1 MAIVTALNAPVDM
14 GALRSY
20 AGTVTTSTV
29 SGGTL
34 QTIKLNAADFVE
46 FTLANVGGQQ
56 VVTSMIQAR
65 FLPGVDGL
73 ADNLVTEPVFILES
87 LSANP
92 SLVTSLAG
100 GANTTQTIAALLQ
113 GPDQI
118 NGSSFGDRLLGY
130 NGNDLITGAGGNDT
144 IDGGD
149 GINVAAYAGV
159 RAEYTISLQPNGSY
173 LVIDNVAG
181 RDGTDTVSNVVQLQF
196 IDDVFDLASFDPAAA
211 FVSLVNANASQAKA
225 ISAAYQILLGG
236 VPAQAGYNFLIT
248 SNLTSNFGAGPGPVF
263 NDENI
268 YINVANSLV
277 QGNATAAAKFNAL
290 ATGTTL
296 QDKIGALYG
305 KLIPLGQ
312 QTAEGRAFFTR
323 PEGIKFYQDVAKER
337 GIVADNGAA
346 VVAFAAILKV
356 AVDAKIGIGNPVT
369 DLLSSIS
376 LQSSG
381 LPATSTTLLP
391 IETVDGTQFD
401 ADDARDAPSV
411 TPPPVALIGL
421 DAVDPA
427 FG

>member
-1 MAIVTALNAPVDM
+1 MAILTALNAPVDM

-34 QTIKLNAADFVE
+34 QTIRLNAADFVE

-118 NGSSFGDRLLGY
+118 NGSSFADRLLGY

-159 RAEYTISLQPNGSY
+159 RAEYTIALQPNGSY

-181 RDGTDTVSNVVQLQF
+181 RDGTDTVSNIEQLQF

-268 YINVANSLV
+268 FINVANSLV

-312 QTAEGRAFFTR
+312 QTAEGRAFFTGQRASSSTRTWPRSAASSRTMARRSLPSR
-323 PEGIKFYQDVAKER
+323 PSSRSRSMRRSASATRLPTFCPPSPCSQRNCRQPA
-337 GIVADNGAA
+337 
-346 VVAFAAILKV
+346 
-356 AVDAKIGIGNPVT
+356 PCCC
-369 DLLSSIS
+369 LSRLSTAHNS
-376 LQSSG
+376 MPMMRRMLRQSPRRA
-381 LPATSTTLLP
+381 LP
-391 IETVDGTQFD
+391 
-401 ADDARDAPSV
+401 
-411 TPPPVALIGL
+411 
-421 DAVDPA
+421 
-427 FG
+427 